1 MANLSLLAG
10 ALVPVRTLI
19 FMAPL
24 AWAAAL
30 APQAAGP
37 QATSD
42 FRVTGVVLRGADPL
56 PGIRV
61 VLHRAGGDAAGPIDS
76 LQADQNGRFNFRVT
90 SPVDP
95 FNEIVYFTSVR
106 HQGVMYFGE
115 ALAGATASD
124 SVHIIQVYDTATA
137 PPAGAAV
144 EVGVRHLILE
154 QSEGGWLAT
163 DLIQISHTGDRTY
176 VAPLNGNTWTYQLP
190 REASELQVGESD
202 LPPDA
207 ATLSDGIL
215 RVSAPISPG
224 ERMYLVRYRL
234 PAVAVDVP
242 IPGETARFELLL
254 REPTPPVSVAGLEPQ
269 QPVELQGNTYRR
281 WVGLDLQNAAVR
293 VRETE
298 VPAPLPM
305 AWMAAALSLVLAA
318 AALFAWMRQPVA
330 AIKSARAEVLLEI
343 AKLDEEFQQQV
354 DADAETRKRYELR
367 RSHLKRLLLHG
378 ARANRADTGGA
389 R

>member
-1 MANLSLLAG
+1 M
-10 ALVPVRTLI
+10 PVRTLI

-24 AWAAAL
+24 TWAAVL

-37 QATSD
+37 QAASE
-42 FRVTGVVLRGADPL
+42 FRVTGVVLRGTEPL
-56 PGIRV
+56 PGTRV

-76 LQADQNGRFNFRVT
+76 LQADQNGRFSFRAT

-106 HQGVMYFGE
+106 YQGIMYFGE

-124 SVHIIQVYDTATA
+124 SVHIIQVYDTVTA
-137 PPAGAAV
+137 PPTGAAV
-144 EVGVRHLILE
+144 DLGVRHLILE

-163 DLIQISHTGDRTY
+163 DLIQLSHTGDRTY
-176 VAPLNGNTWTYQLP
+176 VAPPNGSTWTYQLP
-190 REASELQVGESD
+190 LEASDLQVGESD

-207 ATLSDGIL
+207 ATLSEGIL

-234 PAVAVDVP
+234 PALAVDVP

-254 REPTPPVSVAGLEPQ
+254 REPTPPVSIAGLEPQ

-281 WVGLDLQNAAVR
+281 WVGLDLQNATVR

-305 AWMAAALSLVLAA
+305 AWMAAALSLILAA
-318 AALFAWMRQPVA
+318 ATLFAWMRQPA
-330 AIKSARAEVLLEI
+330 TAITSPRDEVVLEI
-343 AKLDEEFQQQV
+343 ARLDEEFEQQV

-367 RSHLKRLLLHG
+367 RSHLKRLLLYG
-378 ARANRADTGGA
+378 ADANRAGTGGA